1 MIFQNNS
8 GQDSS
13 MGEPF
18 DVTYELPQNK
28 VIPKSFNNST
38 TDLQN
43 QEIILWSKIVMELLT
58 LNLWIRSFLAKVSSF
73 FLISSWW

>member
-18 DVTYELPQNK
+18 DVSYELPQNK